1 MNSYE
6 TRGIYQYKLPPNP
19 SELDIHVLSSFHK
32 EIFQDKEYDR
42 YGISVEPNDIVL
54 DAGANIGIF
63 TNYALSKG
71 ACKVLSIECDDI
83 NFQCLTENTD
93 NDRVDCLKGFV
104 SGTDV
109 RDSNS
114 YDLSAILKI
123 FNVDR
128 INFAKI
134 DIESYEYEF
143 LLNASDNDIQRVDKW
158 AIEVHYVFNAEI
170 AQNILRILDKFS
182 KNNYSGYYSRIH
194 LNTNLGML
202 YFKKIQ
208 WYFFLF

>member
-1 MNSYE
+1 MTNSYE
-6 TRGIYQYKLPPNP
+6 TRGINQYKLPNP
-19 SELDIHVLSSFHK
+19 SEEDMHVLSSFHT
-32 EIFQDKEYDR
+32 EIFQELEYDR
-42 YGISVEPNDIVL
+42 YGVSVEPNDIVL

-63 TNYALSKG
+63 TNYAISKG
-71 ACKVLSIECDDI
+71 AGKILSIECDDT
-83 NFQCLTENTD
+83 NFECLIENTK
-93 NDRVDCLKGFV
+93 NDKVKHLKGFV
-104 SGTDV
+104 SGIDTK
-109 RDSNS
+109 DSKS
-114 YDLSAILKI
+114 YDLSNILKI

-134 DIESYEYEF
+134 DIEGYEYDF
-143 LLNASDNDIQRVDKW
+143 LLNASDDDIQCVDKW

-182 KNNYSGYYSRIH
+182 KNSYSGYYTRIH

-208 WYFFLF
+208 